1 VAPPDDARTP
11 RHLPAKHL
19 MPRHVVVLGGGA
31 TGEAFLG
38 ALRRLDKDVRLTLV
52 EDELVG
58 GECSYWACIPSKT
71 LLRPVEVAF
80 RAKSTPG
87 VSAKADPVQI
97 FKWRDEVAEKDDTS
111 QVEWVEKLG
120 AEVVK
125 GTAQIVAPGE
135 VEVEGRKLEYD
146 ELMVATGSLPAM
158 PPIEG
163 LDDVGAW
170 TSREG
175 TSAEAVPESLIVIG
189 GGAVGCELSQFYAR
203 AGSRVTLVQSTDFLL
218 PRVEREAGE
227 LLAGVFEEESIEVRL
242 NARANRVERVDG
254 GVRLELEDGELEAA
268 NVLVAT
274 GRRPNIE
281 SLGLEQL
288 DVTVGKTGIEV
299 DERLSAGTHVWAAG
313 DVTGVAL
320 FTHVGKYQGRVAA
333 ANVAGHERTA
343 DYRALPA
350 AVFTDPQVASVG
362 DTSGQGA
369 TAAKW
374 DLTKVSRTSTF
385 QKPKRPG
392 FVKVFAD
399 PERKVLVGAV
409 AVGPEAGEWLGQ
421 LTLAI
426 RAEVPVDVL
435 RDTIQPFPTFSEAI
449 FFALRELDL

>member
-1 VAPPDDARTP
+1 
-11 RHLPAKHL
+11 

-31 TGEAFLG
+31 TGEAFLS
-38 ALRRLDKDVRLTLV
+38 ALHRLDKDVRLTLV
-52 EDELVG
+52 EHELVG

-71 LLRPVEVAF
+71 LLRSVEVAF
-80 RAKSTPG
+80 RARTTPG
-87 VSAKADPVQI
+87 VSSDIDQVQV

-111 QVEWVEKLG
+111 QAEWVRKLG
-120 AEVVK
+120 ADIVR
-125 GTAQIVAPGE
+125 GTARIVAPGQ
-135 VEVEGRKLEYD
+135 VDVGGQTIEYD
-146 ELMVATGSLPAM
+146 ELMIATGSVPAM

-163 LDDVGAW
+163 LESVDAW
-170 TSREG
+170 SSREG

-203 AGSRVTLVQSTDFLL
+203 AGSRVTIVQ
-218 PRVEREAGE
+218 AGDV
-227 LLAGVFEEESIEVRL
+227 LLARVDPDAGALIAGVLEEEGIDVYL
-242 NARANRVERVDG
+242 NGRAQRAERVAG
-254 GVRLELEDGELEAA
+254 GVRLHLEDGELEAT

-274 GRRPNIE
+274 GRRPNVE
-281 SLGLEQL
+281 GLGLEQL
-288 DVTVGKTGIEV
+288 DVTVGETGIEV
-299 DERLSAGTHVWAAG
+299 DDRLSAGTHVWAAG

-333 ANVAGHERTA
+333 ANVAGHERRA

-362 DTSGQGA
+362 DTSGTGA
-369 TAAKW
+369 ITGMW
-374 DLTKVSRTSTF
+374 DITRVSRTSTY

-409 AVGPEAGEWLGQ
+409 VVAPEAGEWLGQ

>member
-1 VAPPDDARTP
+1 
-11 RHLPAKHL
+11 

-38 ALRRLDKDVRLTLV
+38 TLHRLDTDVRVTLV
-52 EDELVG
+52 EHELVG

-71 LLRPVEVAF
+71 LLRSVEVAF
-80 RAKSTPG
+80 RERQTPG
-87 VSAKADPVQI
+87 VSSQVDPLQV

-111 QVEWVEKLG
+111 QVEWVRKHG

-125 GTAQIVAPGE
+125 GTARIVAPGRIDVDGQE
-135 VEVEGRKLEYD
+135 LAYD
-146 ELMVATGSLPAM
+146 ELMVATGSVPVM

-163 LDDVGAW
+163 LAEVGAW

-203 AGSRVTLVQSTDFLL
+203 AGSRVTLVQSGDYLL
-218 PRVEREAGE
+218 PRVARDAGE
-227 LLAGVFEEESIEVRL
+227 LLASLFEEEGIDVRL
-242 NARANRVERVDG
+242 NARAERVERSDR
-254 GVRLELEDGELEAA
+254 GVRLHLAGGQLEAA
-268 NVLVAT
+268 NLLVAT
-274 GRRPNIE
+274 GRKPNVE
-281 SLGLEQL
+281 GLGLENL
-288 DVTVGKTGIEV
+288 DVTVGKTGIQV
-299 DERLSAGTHVWAAG
+299 DDRLSAGTHVWAAG

-333 ANVAGHERTA
+333 ANVAGHDRRA
-343 DYRALPA
+343 DYRALPS

-362 DTSGQGA
+362 DTSGEGA
-369 TAAKW
+369 ISGKW
-374 DLTKVSRTSTF
+374 DITRVSRTSTY

-392 FVKVFAD
+392 FVKVFAN
-399 PERKVLVGAV
+399 PARKVLVGAV

-426 RAEVPVDVL
+426 RAEIPVDIL

>member
-1 VAPPDDARTP
+1 
-11 RHLPAKHL
+11 
-19 MPRHVVVLGGGA
+19 MPGHVVVLGGGA

-38 ALRRLDKDVRLTLV
+38 ALRRLDKDVRVTLV
-52 EDELVG
+52 LHELVG

-71 LLRPVEVAF
+71 LLRSVEVAF
-80 RAKSTPG
+80 RERQTPG
-87 VSAKADPVQI
+87 VSSQVDPVQV

-111 QVEWVEKLG
+111 QVEWVRKHG

-125 GTAQIVAPGE
+125 GTARIVAPGRIDVDGQE
-135 VEVEGRKLEYD
+135 LAYD
-146 ELMVATGSLPAM
+146 ELMVATGSVPVM

-163 LDDVGAW
+163 LAEVGAW

-203 AGSRVTLVQSTDFLL
+203 AGSRVALVQSGDYLL
-218 PRVEREAGE
+218 PRVDREAGD
-227 LLAGVFEEESIEVRL
+227 LLAGLFEEEGIDVRL
-242 NARANRVERVDG
+242 NASAERVDRSDR
-254 GVRLELEDGELEAA
+254 GVRLHLADGQLEAA
-268 NVLVAT
+268 NLLVAT
-274 GRRPNIE
+274 GRKPNVE
-281 SLGLEQL
+281 GLGLENL
-288 DVTVGKTGIEV
+288 DVTVGKTGIQV
-299 DERLSAGTHVWAAG
+299 DDRLSAGTHVWAGG

-333 ANVAGHERTA
+333 ANVAGHERRA
-343 DYRALPA
+343 DYRALPS

-362 DTSGQGA
+362 DTSGEGA
-369 TAAKW
+369 ISGKW
-374 DLTKVSRTSTF
+374 DITRVSRTSTY

-392 FVKVFAD
+392 FVKVFAN
-399 PERKVLVGAV
+399 PARKVLVGAV

-426 RAEVPVDVL
+426 RAEIPVDIL

>member
-1 VAPPDDARTP
+1 M
-11 RHLPAKHL
+11 

-38 ALRRLDKDVRLTLV
+38 TLHRLDKDVRVTLV
-52 EDELVG
+52 EHELVG

-71 LLRPVEVAF
+71 LLRPVELAF
-80 RAKSTPG
+80 RARQTPG
-87 VSAKADPVQI
+87 VSSEVDPVQV

-111 QVEWVEKLG
+111 QVEWVRKHG
-120 AEVVK
+120 AEVVR
-125 GTAQIVAPGE
+125 GTARIVGPGRIDVDE
-135 VEVEGRKLEYD
+135 QELAYD
-146 ELMVATGSLPAM
+146 ELMIATGSVPAM

-163 LDDVGAW
+163 LAEVGAW

-203 AGSRVTLVQSTDFLL
+203 AGSRVTLVQSGDYLL
-218 PRVEREAGE
+218 PRVDREAGE
-227 LLAGVFEEESIEVRL
+227 LLAGLFVDEGIDVLL
-242 NARANRVERVDG
+242 NARAERVERSDG
-254 GVRLELEDGELEAA
+254 SVRLHLADDQLEAA
-268 NVLVAT
+268 NLLVAT
-274 GRRPNIE
+274 GRKPNVE
-281 SLGLEQL
+281 GLGLENL
-288 DVTVGKTGIEV
+288 DVTVEKTGIQV
-299 DERLSAGTHVWAAG
+299 DDRLSAGTHVWAGG

-333 ANVAGHERTA
+333 ANVAGHDRRA
-343 DYRALPA
+343 DYRALPS
-350 AVFTDPQVASVG
+350 AVFTDPQVACVG
-362 DTSGQGA
+362 DTSGEKAITG
-369 TAAKW
+369 KW
-374 DLTKVSRTSTF
+374 DITKVSRTSTY

-392 FVKVFAD
+392 FVKVFAN

-426 RAEVPVDVL
+426 RAEIPVDLL

>member
-1 VAPPDDARTP
+1 M
-11 RHLPAKHL
+11 

-38 ALRRLDKDVRLTLV
+38 TLHRLDKDVRVTLV
-52 EDELVG
+52 EHELVG

-71 LLRPVEVAF
+71 LLRPVELAF
-80 RAKSTPG
+80 RARQTPG
-87 VSAKADPVQI
+87 VSSEVDPVQV

-111 QVEWVEKLG
+111 QVEWVRKHG
-120 AEVVK
+120 AEVVR
-125 GTAQIVAPGE
+125 GTARIVGPGRIDVDE
-135 VEVEGRKLEYD
+135 QELEYD
-146 ELMVATGSLPAM
+146 ELMIATGSVPAM

-163 LDDVGAW
+163 LAEVGAW

-203 AGSRVTLVQSTDFLL
+203 AGSRVTLVQSGDYLL
-218 PRVEREAGE
+218 PRVDREAGE
-227 LLAGVFEEESIEVRL
+227 LLGGLFVDEGIDVLL
-242 NARANRVERVDG
+242 NARAERVERSDG
-254 GVRLELEDGELEAA
+254 SVKLHLADDQLEAA
-268 NVLVAT
+268 NLLVAT
-274 GRRPNIE
+274 GRKPNVE
-281 SLGLEQL
+281 GLGLENL
-288 DVTVGKTGIEV
+288 DVTVEKTGIQV
-299 DERLSAGTHVWAAG
+299 DDRLSAGTHVWAGG

-333 ANVAGHERTA
+333 ANVAGHDRRA
-343 DYRALPA
+343 DYRALPS
-350 AVFTDPQVASVG
+350 AVFTDPQVACVG
-362 DTSGQGA
+362 DTSGEKAITG
-369 TAAKW
+369 KW
-374 DLTKVSRTSTF
+374 DITKVSRTSTY

-392 FVKVFAD
+392 FVKVFAN

-426 RAEVPVDVL
+426 RAEIPVDLL

>member
-1 VAPPDDARTP
+1 M
-11 RHLPAKHL
+11 

-38 ALRRLDKDVRLTLV
+38 TLHRLDKDVRVTLV
-52 EDELVG
+52 EHELVG

-71 LLRPVEVAF
+71 LLRPVELAF
-80 RAKSTPG
+80 RARQTPG
-87 VSAKADPVQI
+87 VSSEVDPVQV

-111 QVEWVEKLG
+111 QVEWVRKHG
-120 AEVVK
+120 AEVVR
-125 GTAQIVAPGE
+125 GTARIVGPGRIDVDE
-135 VEVEGRKLEYD
+135 QELEYD
-146 ELMVATGSLPAM
+146 ELMIATGSVPAM

-163 LDDVGAW
+163 LAEVGAW

-203 AGSRVTLVQSTDFLL
+203 AGSRVTLVQSGDYLL
-218 PRVEREAGE
+218 PRVDREAGE
-227 LLAGVFEEESIEVRL
+227 LLAGLFVEEGIDVLL
-242 NARANRVERVDG
+242 NARAERVERSDG
-254 GVRLELEDGELEAA
+254 SVRLHLADDQLEAA
-268 NVLVAT
+268 NLLVAT
-274 GRRPNIE
+274 GRKPNVE
-281 SLGLEQL
+281 GLGLENL
-288 DVTVGKTGIEV
+288 DVTVEKTGIQV
-299 DERLSAGTHVWAAG
+299 DDRLSAGTHVWAGG

-333 ANVAGHERTA
+333 ANVAGHDRRA
-343 DYRALPA
+343 DYRALPS
-350 AVFTDPQVASVG
+350 AVFTDPQVAWVG
-362 DTSGQGA
+362 DTSGEKAITG
-369 TAAKW
+369 KW
-374 DLTKVSRTSTF
+374 DITKVSRTSTY

-392 FVKVFAD
+392 FVKVFAN

-426 RAEVPVDVL
+426 RAEIPVDLL

>member
-1 VAPPDDARTP
+1 
-11 RHLPAKHL
+11 

-38 ALRRLDKDVRLTLV
+38 ALHRLDTDVRVTLV
-52 EDELVG
+52 EHELVG

-80 RAKSTPG
+80 RARQTPG
-87 VSAKADPVQI
+87 VSSQVDPLQV

-111 QVEWVEKLG
+111 QVEWVRKHG

-125 GTAQIVAPGE
+125 GTARIVAPRRIDVDGQE
-135 VEVEGRKLEYD
+135 LAYD
-146 ELMVATGSLPAM
+146 ELMVATGSVPVM

-163 LDDVGAW
+163 LAEVGAW

-203 AGSRVTLVQSTDFLL
+203 AGSRVTLVQSGDYLL
-218 PRVEREAGE
+218 PRVARDAGE
-227 LLAGVFEEESIEVRL
+227 LLASLFEEEGIDVRL
-242 NARANRVERVDG
+242 NARAERVERSDR
-254 GVRLELEDGELEAA
+254 GVRLHLAGGQLEAA
-268 NVLVAT
+268 NLLVAT
-274 GRRPNIE
+274 GRKPNVE
-281 SLGLEQL
+281 GLGLENL
-288 DVTVGKTGIEV
+288 DVTVGKTGIQV
-299 DERLSAGTHVWAAG
+299 DDRLSAGTHVWAAG

-333 ANVAGHERTA
+333 ANVAGHDRRA
-343 DYRALPA
+343 DYRALPS

-362 DTSGQGA
+362 DTSGEGA
-369 TAAKW
+369 ISGKW
-374 DLTKVSRTSTF
+374 DITRVSRTSTY

-392 FVKVFAD
+392 FVKVFAN
-399 PERKVLVGAV
+399 PARKVLVGAV

-426 RAEVPVDVL
+426 RAEIPVDIL

>member
-1 VAPPDDARTP
+1 M
-11 RHLPAKHL
+11 

-38 ALRRLDKDVRLTLV
+38 TLHRLDKDVRVTLV
-52 EDELVG
+52 EHELVG

-71 LLRPVEVAF
+71 LLRPVELAF
-80 RAKSTPG
+80 RARQTPG
-87 VSAKADPVQI
+87 VSSEVDPVQV

-111 QVEWVEKLG
+111 QVEWVRKHG
-120 AEVVK
+120 AEVVR
-125 GTAQIVAPGE
+125 GTARIVGPGRIDVDE
-135 VEVEGRKLEYD
+135 QELEYD
-146 ELMVATGSLPAM
+146 ELMIATGSVPAM

-163 LDDVGAW
+163 LAEVGAW

-203 AGSRVTLVQSTDFLL
+203 AGSRVTLVQSGDYLL
-218 PRVEREAGE
+218 PRVDREAGE
-227 LLAGVFEEESIEVRL
+227 LLGGLFVDEGIDVLL
-242 NARANRVERVDG
+242 NARAERVERSDG
-254 GVRLELEDGELEAA
+254 SVRLHLADDQLEAA
-268 NVLVAT
+268 NLLVAT
-274 GRRPNIE
+274 GRKPNVE
-281 SLGLEQL
+281 GLGLENL
-288 DVTVGKTGIEV
+288 DVTVEKTGIQV
-299 DERLSAGTHVWAAG
+299 DDRLSAGTHVWAGG

-333 ANVAGHERTA
+333 ANVAGHDRRA
-343 DYRALPA
+343 DYRALPS
-350 AVFTDPQVASVG
+350 AVFTDPQVACVG
-362 DTSGQGA
+362 DTSGEKAITG
-369 TAAKW
+369 KW
-374 DLTKVSRTSTF
+374 DITKVSRTSTY

-392 FVKVFAD
+392 FVKVFAN

-426 RAEVPVDVL
+426 RAEIPVDLL

>member
-1 VAPPDDARTP
+1 
-11 RHLPAKHL
+11 

-31 TGEAFLG
+31 TAEAFLG
-38 ALRRLDKDVRLTLV
+38 ALHRLDTDARVVLV
-52 EDELVG
+52 EHELVG

-71 LLRPVEVAF
+71 LLRSVEVAF
-80 RAKSTPG
+80 RERQTPG
-87 VSAKADPVQI
+87 VSSQVDPVQV

-111 QVEWVEKLG
+111 QVEWVRKHG

-125 GTAQIVAPGE
+125 GTARIVAPGRIE
-135 VEVEGRKLEYD
+135 VDGQELAYD
-146 ELMVATGSLPAM
+146 ELMVATGSVPVM

-163 LDDVGAW
+163 LAGVGAW

-203 AGSRVTLVQSTDFLL
+203 AGSRVTLVQGGDYLL
-218 PRVEREAGE
+218 PRVDRDAGE
-227 LLAGVFEEESIEVRL
+227 LLAGLFEEEGIDVRL
-242 NARANRVERVDG
+242 NGGAERVERSDG
-254 GVRLELEDGELEAA
+254 GVRLQLAGGQLEAA
-268 NVLVAT
+268 NLLVAT
-274 GRRPNIE
+274 GRKPNVE
-281 SLGLEQL
+281 GLGLENL
-288 DVTVGKTGIEV
+288 DVTVGETGIQV
-299 DERLSAGTHVWAAG
+299 DERLSAGTHVWAGG

-333 ANVAGHERTA
+333 ANVAGHERRA

-362 DTSGQGA
+362 DTSGTGA
-369 TAAKW
+369 TTGMW
-374 DLTKVSRTSTF
+374 DITRVSRTSTY

-409 AVGPEAGEWLGQ
+409 VVAPEAGEWLGQ

-426 RAEVPVDVL
+426 RAEVPVEVL